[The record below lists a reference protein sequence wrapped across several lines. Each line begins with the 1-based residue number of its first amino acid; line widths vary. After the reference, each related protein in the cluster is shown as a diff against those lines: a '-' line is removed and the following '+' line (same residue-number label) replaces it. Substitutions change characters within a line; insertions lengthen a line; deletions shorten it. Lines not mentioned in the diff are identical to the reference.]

1 MNTIQNKPLI
11 PLSGGRWARIGLSVL
26 LTSLLT
32 VGAQA
37 QTASEGIADPPRD
50 TNKELR
56 TRTWSVYAQ
65 GGLSWATG
73 VWYQNLDAKKSYK
86 QSPAVG
92 GGFDFTIRPWVRI
105 GADYIWS
112 RYRREQRFDKLDT
125 QTSPAKSY
133 GNYVMNTHNVKVG
146 AQFNFME
153 FWPNRKPQ
161 WLNIWMGTGLGGT
174 FARGNEYGIW
184 IGNTI
189 SENGNTTAFF
199 GDMNISNDATVTITG
214 KVATVNRREKFNK
227 LFIPATLH
235 IEADVSRQFTLGL
248 KGEVDW
254 LLNRKEVAPKNLIY
268 ALATVRYNFVRSR
281 ASKEREFYNE
291 EIAALNDRTNA
302 MRQEAETAMARADRE
317 AALRQQAE
325 QQNSDLQRQL
335 DDCRNSKRAVAEAP
349 EHYVQFAHNSS
360 YMSREETDRLRS
372 FARSM
377 KGEKLA
383 ILAEASTP
391 GTPEYNQTIS
401 ERRLERVVKV
411 LLKEGFAPE
420 DLHPQTAIGAQNGKK
435 NFEGRRV
442 TIKVKK

>member
-37 QTASEGIADPPRD
+37 QTVSEGKADLLRN

-73 VWYQNLDAKKSYK
+73 VWYQNQDAKKSYK

-125 QTSPAKSY
+125 QASPAKSY

-161 WLNIWMGTGLGGT
+161 WLNIWMGTGIGGT

-335 DDCRNSKRAVAEAP
+335 NDCRNSKRTVAEAP

>member
-125 QTSPAKSY
+125 QASPAKSY

-281 ASKEREFYNE
+281 ASKDREFYNE

-335 DDCRNSKRAVAEAP
+335 NDCRNSKRAVAEAP

>member
-125 QTSPAKSY
+125 QASPAKSY

-161 WLNIWMGTGLGGT
+161 WLNIWMGTGFGGT

-254 LLNRKEVAPKNLIY
+254 LLNR
-268 ALATVRYNFVRSR
+268 
-281 ASKEREFYNE
+281 
-291 EIAALNDRTNA
+291 
-302 MRQEAETAMARADRE
+302 E

-335 DDCRNSKRAVAEAP
+335 NDCRNSKRAVAEAP

-442 TIKVKK
+442 TIKVKR

>member
-125 QTSPAKSY
+125 QASPAKSY

-281 ASKEREFYNE
+281 ASKDREFYNE

-335 DDCRNSKRAVAEAP
+335 NDCRNSKRAVAEAP

-383 ILAEASTP
+383 ILAEVSTP

-442 TIKVKK
+442 TIKVKR

>member
-125 QTSPAKSY
+125 QASPAKSY

-161 WLNIWMGTGLGGT
+161 WLNIWIGTGLGGT

-281 ASKEREFYNE
+281 ASKDREFYNE
-291 EIAALNDRTNA
+291 EIATLNDRTNA

-335 DDCRNSKRAVAEAP
+335 NDCRNSKRTVAEAP

>member
-56 TRTWSVYAQ
+56 TRTWSIYAQ

-125 QTSPAKSY
+125 QASPAKSY

-281 ASKEREFYNE
+281 ASKDREFYNE

-335 DDCRNSKRAVAEAP
+335 NDCRNSKRAVAEAP

>member
-125 QTSPAKSY
+125 QASPAKSY

-335 DDCRNSKRAVAEAP
+335 NDCRNSKRAVAEAP

>member
-73 VWYQNLDAKKSYK
+73 VWYQNQDAKKSYK

-125 QTSPAKSY
+125 QASPAKSY

-199 GDMNISNDATVTITG
+199 GDMNISNGATVTITG

-335 DDCRNSKRAVAEAP
+335 NDCRNNKRAVAEAP

>member
-73 VWYQNLDAKKSYK
+73 VWYQNQDAKKSYK

-125 QTSPAKSY
+125 QASPAKSY

-335 DDCRNSKRAVAEAP
+335 NDCRNSKRAVAEAP

-420 DLHPQTAIGAQNGKK
+420 DLHPQTAIGAKNGKK

>member
-56 TRTWSVYAQ
+56 TRTWSIYAQ

-125 QTSPAKSY
+125 QASPAKSY

-281 ASKEREFYNE
+281 ASKDREFYNE

>member
-73 VWYQNLDAKKSYK
+73 VWYQNQDAKKSYK

-125 QTSPAKSY
+125 QASPAKSY

-335 DDCRNSKRAVAEAP
+335 NDCRNSKRAVTEAP

>member
-125 QTSPAKSY
+125 QASPAKSY

-214 KVATVNRREKFNK
+214 KVATMNRREKFNK

-281 ASKEREFYNE
+281 ASKDREFYNE

-335 DDCRNSKRAVAEAP
+335 NDCRNSKRAVAEAP